1 MKKKIKN
8 LFKNTKKTF
17 LDNFTKIK
25 TIYKE
30 NKIVFYYILGSLI
43 NGILLRA
50 FTVGNFYSIT
60 PFLAD
65 LFISIIFASF
75 YFSFKENKRF
85 TYLIIVSILS
95 VIICLA
101 NIVYYSYY
109 NSFISITFISFIITN
124 HETGDANVLGN
135 LLNIKYFVFLWFP
148 IFLYFINKKIVK
160 QKSSYMKKTI
170 YKTIY
175 YYVLILFILF
185 ISTLKGVDYSR
196 FYTQWNRE
204 YSVTR
209 FGVYLYQVNDIV
221 KSIESKT
228 ITLFGT
234 DKAYRKINEYYDNKQ
249 KEYSNE
255 MSNIFKDKNIIAI
268 HAESMQNVVINRK
281 INGTLIAPNL
291 SKLAKQGIYFNNFY
305 SQVSFGTSSDT
316 EFTYAT
322 SLLPVKIG
330 TVFNNYYNSSYVTT
344 YSLLKDKGYY
354 TFCMH
359 ANNGDFWNRNLM
371 YKSLGYDKFYEKS
384 SYDIDETIGFGLSDK
399 SFVLQSVDYIEQIA
413 KEHEKF
419 YGTLITL
426 SNHTPFS
433 YDEHFTEFNDL
444 FGDEGY
450 KFLKDT
456 KLGDYFVSVNY
467 ADEQIGLLIEELD
480 KRNLLDN
487 TIVVIY
493 GDHDARISSSLWE
506 EYFNYDEEHDII
518 RTIDDKDYISYDYYE
533 NELNRSVPFIIWSK
547 GGVSQT
553 ITTAMG
559 MYDVLPTLGNM
570 IGISSDYS
578 LGSDIFNHLEDNIVV
593 FPNGNFLTN
602 YVYYNDSK
610 NEYKPLTDIP
620 LNETYIEKNKS
631 LADEKLDVS
640 NNIIIYNYFNKI
652 LSNKKYEVEKW
663 K

>member
-8 LFKNTKKTF
+8 ILKNIKNTF
-17 LDNFTKIK
+17 LNNNIKIK

-30 NKIVFYYILGSLI
+30 NKIVFYYIIGSLI
-43 NGILLRA
+43 NGIILRT

-75 YFSFKENKRF
+75 YFSFKDNKRII
-85 TYLIIVSILS
+85 YLYVLSILS
-95 VIICLA
+95 VIICIA
-101 NIVYYSYY
+101 NIIYYSYY
-109 NSFISITFISFIITN
+109 SSFISITFISFIITN
-124 HETGDANVLGN
+124 HETGDADVLGN
-135 LLNIKYFVFLWFP
+135 LLNIRYFIFIWFP
-148 IFLYFINKKIVK
+148 IFLYIMNKKTKKI
-160 QKSSYMKKTI
+160 KSSYMKKTI

-175 YYVLILFILF
+175 YYVFIIFIIF

-234 DKAYRKINEYYDNKQ
+234 DKAYKEINEYYENKD
-249 KEYSNE
+249 EENLNE
-255 MSNIFKDKNIIAI
+255 MSNIFKDKNVIAI
-268 HAESMQNVVINRK
+268 HAESMQNIVINRK
-281 INGTLIAPNL
+281 INNTLIAPNL
-291 SKLAKQGIYFNNFY
+291 SKLANEGIYFNNFY

-330 TVFNNYYNSSYVTT
+330 TVFNNYYNSNYIST
-344 YSLLKDKGYY
+344 YSLLKEKGYY

-371 YKSLGYDKFYEKS
+371 YNSLGYDKFYEKS
-384 SYDIDETIGFGLSDK
+384 SYNIDENIGFGLSDR
-399 SFVLQSVDYIEQIA
+399 SFVLQSVDYIEQIS
-413 KEHEKF
+413 KEHDKF

-433 YDEHFTEFNDL
+433 YDEHFKSFDDLYGETGYEFLRN
-444 FGDEGY
+444 
-450 KFLKDT
+450 T

-487 TIVVIY
+487 TIIVIY

-506 EYFNYDEEHDII
+506 QYFNYDEKNDI
-518 RTIDDKDYISYDYYE
+518 TNTEGSENYISYDYYE

-547 GGVSQT
+547 DNKINQT
-553 ITTAMG
+553 INTAMG

-570 IGISSDYS
+570 LGIHNKYS
-578 LGSDIFNHLEDNIVV
+578 LGSDIFNKEDDNLVV

-610 NEYKPLTDIP
+610 NEYKPLKDIP
-620 LNETYIEKNKS
+620 LSEKYIEENKEN
-631 LADEKLDVS
+631 ADKIIEVS
-640 NNIIIYNYFNKI
+640 NNIIIYNYFGKI
-652 LSNKKYEVEKW
+652 LSNKKYEVEK
-663 K
+663 

>member
-1 MKKKIKN
+1 MKKKIKKICLN
-8 LFKNTKKTF
+8 IKKTF
-17 LDNFTKIK
+17 LDNFSRLKV
-25 TIYKE
+25 IYKE

-43 NGILLRA
+43 NGILLRT
-50 FTVGNFYSIT
+50 FTVGNFYGIT

-65 LFISIIFASF
+65 LFISIIFGSF
-75 YFSFKENKRF
+75 YFSFKDNKGVI
-85 TYLIIVSILS
+85 YLYIMSILS
-95 VIICLA
+95 VIICIS

-109 NSFISITFISFIITN
+109 SSFISITFISFIITN

-135 LLNIKYFVFLWFP
+135 LLNIKYFIFIWFP
-148 IFLYFINKKIVK
+148 IFLYFINRKYKKI
-160 QKSSYMKKTI
+160 KSSYHKKTI

-175 YYVLILFILF
+175 YYVLLLFILF
-185 ISTLKGVDYSR
+185 ICTLKGVDYSR

-228 ITLFGT
+228 VTLFGT
-234 DKAYRKINEYYDNKQ
+234 DKAYKKINEYYDNKE
-249 KEYSNE
+249 KENKNE
-255 MSNIFKDKNIIAI
+255 MSNIFEGKNVIAI

-281 INGTLIAPNL
+281 INGVEISPNL
-291 SKLAKQGIYFNNFY
+291 NKLVSEGIYFDNFY

-344 YSLLKDKGYY
+344 YTLLKDKGYY

-371 YKSLGYDKFYEKS
+371 YNSLGYDYFYEKN
-384 SYDIDETIGFGLSDK
+384 SYNIDETIGFGLSDK
-399 SFVLQSVDYIEQIA
+399 SFMLQSVEYIKKIA
-413 KEHEKF
+413 TEHEKF
-419 YGTLITL
+419 YGTMITL

-433 YDEHFTEFNDL
+433 YDEHFTSFEDL
-444 FGDEGY
+444 FGTYNYD
-450 KFLKDT
+450 FLKNT

-480 KRNLLDN
+480 KNGLLDN
-487 TIVVIY
+487 TVIVIY
-493 GDHDARISSSLWE
+493 GDHDARISSSLWK
-506 EYFNYDEEHDII
+506 EYFNYDENSDKIKTEL
-518 RTIDDKDYISYDYYE
+518 DDDYIDYDYYE

-547 GGVSQT
+547 DSKINEKVS
-553 ITTAMG
+553 TAMG
-559 MYDVLPTLGNM
+559 MYDALPTLGNM
-570 IGISSDYS
+570 LGIENKYAI
-578 LGSDIFNHLEDNIVV
+578 GSDIFNNLNDNIVV

-620 LNETYIEKNKS
+620 LNETYIENNKLIAES
-631 LADEKLDVS
+631 KLDIS

-652 LSNKKYEVEKW
+652 LSNKKYEVEK
-663 K
+663 

>member
-1 MKKKIKN
+1 MKKKLNKFYLKEKN
-8 LFKNTKKTF
+8 RF
-17 LDNFTKIK
+17 LDNYYKLK
-25 TIYKE
+25 VIYKE
-30 NKIVFYYILGSLI
+30 NKIVFFYILGSLI
-43 NGILLRA
+43 NGILLRT
-50 FTVGNFYSIT
+50 FTVGNFYGIT

-65 LFISIIFASF
+65 LFISIIFGSF
-75 YFSFKENKRF
+75 YFSFKKEKGII
-85 TYLIIVSILS
+85 YLYIMSILS
-95 VIICLA
+95 VIICIS

-109 NSFISITFISFIITN
+109 SSFISITFISFIITN

-135 LLNIKYFVFLWFP
+135 LLNIKYFIFIWFP
-148 IFLYFINKKIVK
+148 IFLYFMNRKHKSNNISYKKK
-160 QKSSYMKKTI
+160 NI

-175 YYVLILFILF
+175 YYVLILFIIF
-185 ISTLKGVDYSR
+185 ICTLKGVDYSR

-228 ITLFGT
+228 VTLFGT
-234 DKAYRKINEYYDNKQ
+234 DKAYKEINEYYDNKQ
-249 KEYSNE
+249 KENKNE
-255 MSNIFKDKNIIAI
+255 MSNIFEGKNVIAI
-268 HAESMQNVVINRK
+268 HAESMQNVIINSK
-281 INGTLIAPNL
+281 INGVEISPNL
-291 SKLAKQGIYFNNFY
+291 NKLANEGIYFDNFY

-330 TVFNNYYNSSYVTT
+330 TVFNNYYNSSYVTM

-371 YKSLGYDKFYEKS
+371 YNSLGYDYFYEKA

-399 SFVLQSVDYIEQIA
+399 SFMLQSVEYIKEIA
-413 KEHEKF
+413 SKYDKF
-419 YGTLITL
+419 YGTMITL

-433 YDEHFTEFNDL
+433 YDEHFTSFEDL
-444 FGDEGY
+444 YGDTGY
-450 KFLKDT
+450 EFLKDT

-467 ADEQIGLLIEELD
+467 ADSQIGLLIDELD
-480 KRNLLDN
+480 KNGLLDN
-487 TIVVIY
+487 TIIVIY
-493 GDHDARISSSLWE
+493 GDHDARISSNLWE
-506 EYFNYDEEHDII
+506 EYFNYDEES
-518 RTIDDKDYISYDYYE
+518 DYIKTKLDDGYLDYDYYE

-547 GGVSQT
+547 DSKINDT
-553 ITTAMG
+553 ISTAMG

-570 IGISSDYS
+570 LGIETDYAV
-578 LGSDIFNHLEDNIVV
+578 GSDIFNNLDDNIVV

-610 NEYKPLTDIP
+610 NEYKVLTDNP
-620 LNETYIEKNKS
+620 LSELYIENNK
-631 LADEKLDVS
+631 LIAEEKLNIS
-640 NNIIIYNYFNKI
+640 NNVIIYNYFGKK
-652 LSNKKYEVEKW
+652 LSNKKYEVE
-663 K
+663 

>member
-1 MKKKIKN
+1 MKQKIKK
-8 LFKNTKKTF
+8 LYKNTKTKF
-17 LDNFTKIK
+17 LDNFSKLK

-43 NGILLRA
+43 NGILLRT
-50 FTVGNFYSIT
+50 FTVGNFYAIT

-75 YFSFKENKRF
+75 YFSFKKEKGII
-85 TYLIIVSILS
+85 YLYIMSILS
-95 VIICLA
+95 VIICIS

-109 NSFISITFISFIITN
+109 SSFISITFISFIITN

-135 LLNIKYFVFLWFP
+135 LLNIKYFIFIWFP
-148 IFLYFINKKIVK
+148 IFLYFMNKKH
-160 QKSSYMKKTI
+160 KSNNKSYKKKTI

-175 YYVLILFILF
+175 YYVLILFIIF
-185 ISTLKGVDYSR
+185 ICTLKGVDYSR

-209 FGVYLYQVNDIV
+209 FGVYLYQVNDVV

-228 ITLFGT
+228 VTLFGT
-234 DKAYRKINEYYDNKQ
+234 DKAYKEINEYYDNKD
-249 KEYSNE
+249 KENKNE
-255 MSNIFKDKNIIAI
+255 MSNIFEGKNVIAI

-281 INGTLIAPNL
+281 INGVEISPNL
-291 SKLAKQGIYFNNFY
+291 NKLAKEGIYFDNFY

-330 TVFNNYYNSSYVTT
+330 TVFNNYYNSSYITM
-344 YSLLKDKGYY
+344 YSLLKEKGYY
-354 TFCMH
+354 TFSMH

-371 YKSLGYDKFYEKS
+371 YNSLGYDYFYEKA

-399 SFVLQSVDYIEQIA
+399 SFMLQSVEYIKEIA
-413 KEHEKF
+413 NTYDKF
-419 YGTLITL
+419 YGTMITL

-433 YDEHFTEFNDL
+433 YDEHFTSFEDL
-444 FGDEGY
+444 YGESGY
-450 KFLKDT
+450 EFLKDT

-467 ADEQIGLLIEELD
+467 ADSQIGLLIDELD
-480 KRNLLDN
+480 KNGLLDN
-487 TIVVIY
+487 TIIVIY
-493 GDHDARISSSLWE
+493 GDHDARINSNLWE
-506 EYFNYDEEHDII
+506 EYFNYDESSDII
-518 RTIDDKDYISYDYYE
+518 KTKLDDNYIDYDYYE

-547 GGVSQT
+547 DSKVNTTVS
-553 ITTAMG
+553 TAMG

-570 IGISSDYS
+570 LGIETNYAV
-578 LGSDIFNHLEDNIVV
+578 GSDIFNKQNDNIVV

-610 NEYKPLTDIP
+610 NEYKVLTDTPLT
-620 LNETYIEKNKS
+620 ESYIENNK
-631 LADEKLDVS
+631 LVAEQKLNIS
-640 NNIIIYNYFNKI
+640 NNVIIYNYFGKK
-652 LSNKKYEVEKW
+652 LSNEKYEVEK
-663 K
+663 